1 MTAAA
6 ENLIEPTVRVQEG
19 NVFADSRDV
28 ASYFGKE
35 VKHVHEAIRNLI
47 SMEPTLGVANFRPFK
62 IKDLVGERVA
72 YYEMDR
78 DGFTILAMGFT
89 GKRALAFKLKYLD
102 AFNRMQKELNELRE
116 TQQIPEGD
124 IGSLAEQRLALD
136 KVREARIAYGPA
148 RARALWESLPALPQV
163 PLIAGHESGGSDA
176 AECLRYFVSEPTEP
190 EMRSVGEM
198 LEGALRGDGNDKQ
211 ALEQFGIAVSPAG
224 LFIAR
229 SKPEIR
235 AFWNR
240 TRWATAW
247 VTHIRR
253 SGGAY
258 IGNERMTIGGHQC
271 RPLFIPSAELGRLRR
286 TIIV

>member
-6 ENLIEPTVRVQEG
+6 ENTIDPIVRVQEG

-28 ASYFGKE
+28 ASYFRKE
-35 VKHVHEAIRNLI
+35 VKHVHEAIRNLLAL
-47 SMEPTLGVANFRPFK
+47 EPSLDRSNFRPFK
-62 IKDLVGERVA
+62 IKDLTGETTSH
-72 YYEMDR
+72 YEMDR

-89 GKRALAFKLKYLD
+89 GKRALAFKLRYIE
-102 AFNRMQKELNELRE
+102 AFNRMERELRDMRAVNDNSQAQE
-116 TQQIPEGD
+116 VP
-124 IGSLAEQRLALD
+124 LAAQRAALD
-136 KVREARIAYGPA
+136 IVREARITYGPA

-163 PLIAGHESGGSDA
+163 PGIAAPGNVGGDA
-176 AECLRYFVSEPTEP
+176 AECLRYFINEPTEP

-198 LEGALRGDGNDKQ
+198 LEGALQGDESDKQ
-211 ALEQFGIAVSPAG
+211 ALEHFGVVLSGAG

-235 AFWNR
+235 AFWNK

-247 VTHIRR
+247 VTHLRR
-253 SGGAY
+253 AGGAH

-271 RPLFIPSAELGRLRR
+271 RPLFIPAAEIHRLRKGQQ
-286 TIIV
+286 